1 MQKLVLTLIAVL
13 VLAGCVGQT
22 VQKGITTTDEPIK
35 PTGVTKEFT
44 ISGITDVSDGTYRFS
59 KDKITVSA
67 GDVVKIIF
75 TTTDVSTGHNL
86 NIDEFDGHIATV
98 NGGATNAIEFFAD
111 KKGEFKYYCN
121 IGNHRET
128 GMEGILVVE

>member
-1 MQKLVLTLIAVL
+1 MQKLALALIATLI
-13 VLAGCVGQT
+13 LAGCVGQT
-22 VQKGITTTDEPIK
+22 TQREITTTEEPVK

-59 KDKITVSA
+59 KDKITVNA

-86 NIDEFDGHIATV
+86 NIDAFDAHIPTV
-98 NGGATNAIEFFAD
+98 NGGATDAVEFFAD

-121 IGNHRET
+121 IGNHREM
-128 GMEGILVVE
+128 GMEGTLVVE